1 MLTRLMPH
9 SSTIAY
15 NPVFKY
21 AVRGVRWGYSAAHLK
36 RYTLIV
42 VGLIAFVSLSL
53 WGLIV
58 ANAWSNTQCL
68 YSPPTNCSWMIYDS
82 ASFYIGLLT
91 FVSIAGDVIL
101 DFACVIAALASFG
114 TELSSARWDLLRLTP
129 IREDVVVDA
138 RHALTQVRAWRTMV
152 FVVGLRI
159 GTTLVIVSQLFLLPV
174 LLDERYSLW
183 DSIQNTPILSI
194 LMITGFA
201 LFALVYL
208 VEPYWRMIG
217 MTALGMALCAR
228 FRNVINAS
236 LAAMFAIFVVWILQV
251 IIMAIMLGAL
261 TSVFIPVYMFFPII
275 GSAIGG
281 AVIYGFYTLLR
292 SSSLRRAV
300 WYSFMRDSQ

>member
-15 NPVFKY
+15 SPVFKY
-21 AVRGVRWGYSAAHLK
+21 AVRGVRWGHSAAHLK

-42 VGLIAFVSLSL
+42 VGLIAFVSVSL

-58 ANAWSNTQCL
+58 ANAVSNSQCP
-68 YSPPTNCSWMIYDS
+68 YSTPYSCSWMIYES
-82 ASFYIGLLT
+82 ASLYIGLLT

-101 DFACVIAALASFG
+101 DFACVIAALPSFG

-152 FVVGLRI
+152 FVVGLRV
-159 GTTLVIVSQLFLLPV
+159 GTALVIVTQLFLLPV
-174 LLDERYSLW
+174 LLDSSYSRVW
-183 DSIQNTPILSI
+183 DSFSTAPIPFVLFAA
-194 LMITGFA
+194 GFA
-201 LFALVYL
+201 LFAFIYL
-208 VEPYWRMIG
+208 IEPYWRMVG

-236 LAAMFAIFVVWILQV
+236 LAAMFAIIVVWMVQMIVMGLL
-251 IIMAIMLGAL
+251 LGFTLPLLMRIWIFAPL
-261 TSVFIPVYMFFPII
+261 V
-275 GSAIGG
+275 GSAAGG
-281 AVIYGFYTLLR
+281 AVIYGFYALLH

-300 WYSFMRDSQ
+300 WYSFIREG